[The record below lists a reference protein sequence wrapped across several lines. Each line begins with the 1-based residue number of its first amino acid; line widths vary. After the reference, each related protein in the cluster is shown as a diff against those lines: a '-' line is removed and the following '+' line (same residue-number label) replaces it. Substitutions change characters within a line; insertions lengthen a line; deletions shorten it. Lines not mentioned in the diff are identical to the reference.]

1 MPERGIKG
9 VKSNS
14 QGKVIFIV
22 DSSEEDIENSPV
34 ISDFQSDS
42 LLTLSHKDNLNQEE
56 NISFKKMNI
65 FLMIWR
71 KHMILRYYA
80 DFGNREFE
88 SLFYKINICL
98 QKATICIGLQTEQI
112 FSVNN

>member
-56 NISFKKMNI
+56 NQ
-65 FLMIWR
+65 L
-71 KHMILRYYA
+71 
-80 DFGNREFE
+80 
-88 SLFYKINICL
+88 
-98 QKATICIGLQTEQI
+98 
-112 FSVNN
+112 